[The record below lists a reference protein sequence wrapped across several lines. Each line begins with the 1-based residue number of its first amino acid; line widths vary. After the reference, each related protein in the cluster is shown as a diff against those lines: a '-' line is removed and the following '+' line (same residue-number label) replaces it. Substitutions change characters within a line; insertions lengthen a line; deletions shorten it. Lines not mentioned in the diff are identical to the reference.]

1 MALQVN
7 RPHAAAA
14 ASIILVFHPW
24 WLTLRTRWSGRLNPS
39 LCAQQVD
46 LAKAS
51 SSQDRLERQLDI
63 LQVHQKEICDAL
75 SVMESE
81 AEHLARYAFCSL
93 RWNVFVYLATLGPV
107 VLGIFCAL
115 RVYVC

>member
-1 MALQVN
+1 MSV
-7 RPHAAAA
+7 
-14 ASIILVFHPW
+14 
-24 WLTLRTRWSGRLNPS
+24 RLNPF

-81 AEHLARYAFCSL
+81 AEHLARYAFCSS
-93 RWNVFVYLATLGPV
+93 RSIVFVYLLFLGPG
-107 VLGIFCAL
+107 VLGIFYAL
-115 RVYVC
+115 CVYVC